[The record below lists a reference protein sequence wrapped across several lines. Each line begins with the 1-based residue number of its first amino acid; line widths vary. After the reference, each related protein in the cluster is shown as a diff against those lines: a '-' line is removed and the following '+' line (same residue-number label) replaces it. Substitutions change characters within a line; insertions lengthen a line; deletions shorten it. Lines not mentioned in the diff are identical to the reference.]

1 MEVFI
6 NDIAAF
12 LPNEPVSNDEIE
24 QVLGKIHNIPSRIKN
39 RVLKSNGIE
48 KRYYAIDRKTGKLN
62 YTNAQLTAEAVRR
75 LKPYENFSVNDIQC
89 LCCGTSMADLILPG
103 HGLMVQGELGMSPCE
118 VITTTGICLSGITSF
133 KAAYANVALQLSD
146 NAVAT
151 GSELASSLIRSNFFE
166 HLKGDPD
173 FKNHPILTFESDF
186 LRWMLSD
193 AAGAVFM
200 SGKRN
205 NRKKSLRVD
214 WIEHVS
220 YAGELEVCMFAGAHK
235 KDDGTVI
242 GWRQLDSLTEALAN
256 NYFALKQDTGILN
269 EEIIK
274 VSIDRALARAIERR
288 KIKADEIDWFLP
300 HYSSEFFRDK
310 IHDAMVGIGF
320 HIPYEKWFTNLTYKG
335 NTGSASI
342 YVMMEE
348 LFHSDKLREGDKIL
362 CYIPESGRFSIA
374 YMLLTVV

>member
-1 MEVFI
+1 MEVYI

-200 SGKRN
+200 SGKKN
-205 NRKKSLRVD
+205 NGKKSLRVD

-242 GWRQLDSLTEALAN
+242 GWRQLDSLAEALAN

-274 VSIDRALARAIERR
+274 VSIDRALARAIARR